1 MCVIVQ
7 QSHQNLF
14 RRVCSTNQSSVNQTV
29 FSNHIITASQ
39 VPSQGFPGGSAGK
52 EPTCNVRDLG
62 LIPGLGRSPGEG
74 KGYPLHILAWRTGQ
88 TAQATGSQGVGHDR
102 AAFSFASQ
110 PGCSKPVT
118 VSEQPHSSQGQFHSV
133 FRALQL
139 LKKNL
144 RKNVILLVT
153 VKGFYNYTL

>member
-39 VPSQGFPGGSAGK
+39 VPSQGSPGGSAGK

-62 LIPGLGRSPGEG
+62 LIPVLGGSLE
-74 KGYPLHILAWRTGQ
+74 KGMAIQSSILPWRIPMNKGAWWATVHGVARDGHNQAAKHSTQHTYTYAHIFFIY
-88 TAQATGSQGVGHDR
+88 SCVDR
-102 AAFSFASQ
+102 HLD
-110 PGCSKPVT
+110 C
-118 VSEQPHSSQGQFHSV
+118 
-133 FRALQL
+133 
-139 LKKNL
+139 
-144 RKNVILLVT
+144 LLVYC
-153 VKGFYNYTL
+153 K